1 MLYTLLT
8 RGNYMWYDPLLLI
21 TTESLSSMAVYLP
34 RIFAALL
41 ILIIGAAVARLIK
54 RGVVKLLEAVRVSS
68 ALKDT
73 PVEVFLKNAEL
84 TTKIEDVLGS
94 IVYWLLMLVVIHT
107 TVSVLG
113 LVSLTILLEKVLGYL
128 PSVISAVLILV
139 IGLLLA
145 GLVESLVKGSIKTID
160 GKSARL
166 MGKFASYLVVIL
178 SVMMAISELGIAQEF
193 ILVLFVGF
201 VSFLALGF
209 GLALGLG
216 GQHVVRSMLDEWY
229 GKFKKETQEQ

>member
-1 MLYTLLT
+1 
-8 RGNYMWYDPLLLI
+8 MWYDPLLLV
-21 TTESLSSMAVYLP
+21 TTQSLSSMAVYLP
-34 RIFAALL
+34 RVFAALL

-84 TTKIEDVLGS
+84 TTKIEEVLGS

-113 LVSLTILLEKVLGYL
+113 LISLSVLLEKVLGYL
-128 PSVISAVLILV
+128 PSVISAILILV
-139 IGLLLA
+139 IGLLMA
-145 GLVESLVKGSIKTID
+145 GLVESLFKGSVKTID

-216 GQHVVRSMLDEWY
+216 GQHAVRSMLDDWY
-229 GKFKKETQEQ
+229 LKFKRETTEE